1 MYCVVGFRSL
11 APVHRGWTANAQ
23 FNRCSYTIS
32 INGIQL
38 VRHGIYEPSA
48 IHCPTDLTNFE
59 TCIAPTAHIRENHP
73 LFIVAAAGDLVSTAE
88 KLSSDGKKNPNAL
101 SWKCSH
107 FLLLS
112 FFISFVSVRTR
123 TYWHGRPF
131 STSFLVSAYSLCV
144 SPYRMSSD
152 FVIRNSIHQACQ
164 PSSQL

>member
-88 KLSSDGKKNPNAL
+88 KLYSDGKKTQTHWVENVPIFCCCHF
-101 SWKCSH
+101 SSH
-107 FLLLS
+107 LWACGRTHIDMIVRFRRVLWFPLTPSVCRRIACLLTL
-112 FFISFVSVRTR
+112 
-123 TYWHGRPF
+123 
-131 STSFLVSAYSLCV
+131 
-144 SPYRMSSD
+144 
-152 FVIRNSIHQACQ
+152 
-164 PSSQL
+164 